1 MPKLTQ
7 NVAKYFQNG
16 QSFLTLCQ
24 RNEMSLNLVTLNIT
38 RALVEVNLI
47 RSPSIY
53 WIQIML
59 SVRFF
64 TRSINMIYST
74 FIKVSIF

>member
-38 RALVEVNLI
+38 RALVEVNFI

-53 WIQIML
+53 WIEIML
-59 SVRFF
+59 SV
-64 TRSINMIYST
+64 MIYST

>member
-16 QSFLTLCQ
+16 QSFLTLCK